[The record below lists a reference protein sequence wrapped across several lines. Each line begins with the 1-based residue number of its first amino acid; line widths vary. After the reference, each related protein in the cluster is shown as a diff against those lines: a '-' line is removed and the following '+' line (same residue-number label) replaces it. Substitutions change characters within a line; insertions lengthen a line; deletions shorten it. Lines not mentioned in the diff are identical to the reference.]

1 MEVKQVKLG
10 SFLLKRFLLSIFVI
24 IGLSIVIFIIAR
36 VVPGDPA
43 RMALGPRVSEDV
55 VQTLRQEMHLDKPLP
70 VQYFYWI
77 KEVVRG
83 DLGQSLVTNRPVA
96 EDIKEY
102 FPATM
107 ELAIFAGILMV
118 IFAILLGVLAA
129 QYKDTWVDGLIR
141 MLSYFGIA
149 IPAFVVAIVFIMLFG
164 YYWPILPVLGRLSSG
179 ITPPRT
185 ITGLLTLDS
194 LIEGNFPAFWDA
206 FKHLILPGVALSLGG
221 LFQETRITRSSL
233 IENMHKDF
241 LSAERGYGIPEKI
254 VMYKYL
260 LKPSLI
266 ATISIF
272 GLDFA
277 TLLGNAFLVELIFN
291 WPGISRYGINAM
303 LNKDLDAISA
313 VVLIFG
319 GVFVVV
325 NIIVDVI
332 VALLDPRIRLGGARD
347 E

>member
-1 MEVKQVKLG
+1 VKLG
-10 SFLLKRFLLSIFVI
+10 SFLLRRFLLSIFVI

-43 RMALGPRVSEDV
+43 RMALGPRAPEDV

-70 VQYFYWI
+70 EQYFYWI
-77 KEVVRG
+77 KGVFRG
-83 DLGQSLVTNRPVA
+83 DFGHSLVSKRPVL

-107 ELAIFAGILMV
+107 ELAIFAGILMA

-129 QYKDTWVDGLIR
+129 QHKDTWVDGLIR
-141 MLSYFGIA
+141 VSSYFGVA
-149 IPAFVVAIVFIMLFG
+149 IPAFVAAIVFMLLFG
-164 YYWPILPVLGRLSSG
+164 YYWPILPVLGRLSPG
-179 ITPPRT
+179 MTPPRT

-206 FKHLILPGVALSLGG
+206 FKHMILPAVALSLGG
-221 LFQETRITRSSL
+221 LFQEARITRSSMVD
-233 IENMHKDF
+233 NMHKDF
-241 LSAERGYGIPEKI
+241 LAAERGYGIPEKI
-254 VMYKYL
+254 VMFKYL

-266 ATISIF
+266 STVSIM

-277 TLLGNAFLVELIFN
+277 SLLSNAFLVELIFN
-291 WPGISRYGINAM
+291 WPGISRYGISAM
-303 LNKDLDAISA
+303 LHKDLDAISA
-313 VVLIFG
+313 VIIVFG
-319 GVFVVV
+319 VVFLVV

-332 VALLDPRIRLGGARD
+332 VALLDPRIRLGTARGM
-347 E
+347 